1 MKNNNFEINFTRI
14 KKIYEVNNSMC
25 HNFYFQ
31 YNGRIYNESKT
42 KYRQFVFVL
51 WFDIFDVM
59 EFFDADA
66 VTQEDIKEYAKEYGW
81 RLRAY
86 SKKLR
91 RFRGLARI

>member
-1 MKNNNFEINFTRI
+1 MNNNNFSIDFTRV

-59 EFFDADA
+59 EHFDTDM
-66 VTQEDIKEYAKEYGW
+66 VTQEDIKEFAKEYGW
-81 RLRAY
+81 RL
-86 SKKLR
+86 
-91 RFRGLARI
+91 LA